1 MSTVSAPYGFQPLYK
16 IGGAVPPSPRAFK
29 GAISSAYATT
39 IGKGCP
45 VYFATDG
52 TIALLAAGGATGCD
66 GIFSHCEY
74 TNAAGERKVS
84 DYWPAS
90 TTATNTVAWIYTDPS
105 IVYKVQSA
113 GSLALTSFGA
123 CGDHIAG
130 TVNTRTGRSADTLV
144 ATASLAAAD
153 ASAMFKIVGLHDI
166 PGNAWGDTYTEVQ
179 VIINERGNAF
189 MSGTGS
195 GNLYSTDQAGT
206 SI

>member
-1 MSTVSAPYGFQPLYK
+1 MSTVSTPYGFMPLYR
-16 IGGAVPPSPRAFK
+16 IGGATPPSPRAFK

-45 VYFATDG
+45 VYWATDG

-90 TTATNTVAWIYTDPS
+90 TTATNTIAYVYTDPS
-105 IVYKVQSA
+105 IIYKVQCN
-113 GSLALTSFGA
+113 GSLAFTAFGA
-123 CGDHIAG
+123 NADHVAG
-130 TVNTRTGRSADTLV
+130 TVNTRTGRSADVLSST
-144 ATASLAAAD
+144 LAAAD
-153 ASAMFKIVGLHDI
+153 AQAMFKIVGLHDI

-179 VIINERGNAF
+179 VVIAERGNAF
-189 MSGTGS
+189 LTAMGS
-195 GNLYSTDQAGT
+195 GNTTAGEAGA